1 MKKLLFK
8 KEIPPGVKKG
18 FPIRYYNKDDKLPIY
33 SFEILCH
40 SQYKH
45 LVECFIEDH
54 KFDSNYAKML
64 KVHNKFDMPIW
75 VEVYEEEV
83 E

>member
-8 KEIPPGVKKG
+8 EEIPSGVKKG
-18 FPIRYYNKDDKLPIY
+18 FPIKYYNKDDELPIY
-33 SFEILCH
+33 SFEIICYD
-40 SQYKH
+40 QYKH
-45 LVECFIEDH
+45 LVECHIVDQ
-54 KFDSNYAKML
+54 KFKSNYAKML

-75 VEVYEEEV
+75 VKVYEEEV